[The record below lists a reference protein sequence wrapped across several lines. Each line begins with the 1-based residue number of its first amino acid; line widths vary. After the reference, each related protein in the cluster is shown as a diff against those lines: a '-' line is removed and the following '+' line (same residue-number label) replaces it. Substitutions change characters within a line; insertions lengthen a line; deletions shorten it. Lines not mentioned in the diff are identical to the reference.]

1 MTEARV
7 VYVTVPSEDVGVSL
21 VTALLEENLVACG
34 NLIAG
39 VRSIYRWEGK
49 VCDDAEQLL
58 ILKTVSAALST
69 LKARV
74 VELHPYACPE
84 IIAIPVTDGHAAYLD
99 WIGQNVIVPE
109 KR

>member
-7 VYVTVPSEDVGVSL
+7 VYVTVPNEDVGVAL
-21 VTALLEENLVACG
+21 VTALLEQNLVACG
-34 NLIAG
+34 NLISG

-49 VCDDAEQLL
+49 ICDDAEQLL
-58 ILKTVSAALST
+58 ILKTTSSALSM
-69 LKARV
+69 LMARI
-74 VELHPYACPE
+74 VELHPYECPE

-99 WIGQNVIVPE
+99 WIHQNVIVSE